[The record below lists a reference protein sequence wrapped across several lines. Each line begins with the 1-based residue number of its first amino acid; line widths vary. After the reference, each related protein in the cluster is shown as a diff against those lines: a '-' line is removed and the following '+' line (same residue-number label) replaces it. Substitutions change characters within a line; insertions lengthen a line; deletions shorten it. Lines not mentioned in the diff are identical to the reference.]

1 MFFWQSGRRGLVATI
16 VVCCSWLC
24 SSVYWLTQQGSSIQR
39 TWLVHLWALYS
50 TVRRPRLLVSQII
63 SCHQPGCLF
72 SYVPRS
78 GRSSTSDTFSSG
90 NENASCVWQDA
101 RCPLWTMAEWAR
113 FWSSALLCKL
123 SWSVK
128 KALQFSSE
136 GLREDELC
144 AAVNDKCLWHI
155 TSCQSWLWLIK
166 ILSDHQF
173 DAHPTV
179 LIMTV
184 YSLLNFYPTWISF
197 TIYEQAEHTVPPN
210 LQNTKSNTIERHT
223 GA

>member
-16 VVCCSWLC
+16 VFAVPDYAHLFIGSHNRDLRSSERGSCISGLC
-24 SSVYWLTQQGSSIQR
+24 ILQCAVLGFLFLRLSPAINQD
-39 TWLVHLWALYS
+39 
-50 TVRRPRLLVSQII
+50 VR
-63 SCHQPGCLF
+63 
-72 SYVPRS
+72 
-78 GRSSTSDTFSSG
+78 RSSTSDTFSSG

-128 KALQFSSE
+128 KALPFSSE

>member
-1 MFFWQSGRRGLVATI
+1 MLICLSAHTTGIFDPANVARASLGF
-16 VVCCSWLC
+16 VFYSAP
-24 SSVYWLTQQGSSIQR
+24 SSASCFSDYLLPSTGMSFLICPTQR
-39 TWLVHLWALYS
+39 TLVHFRHVLKWKWKCFLCVAGRTMP
-50 TVRRPRLLVSQII
+50 TVNNGWVGTILVICI
-63 SCHQPGCLF
+63 
-72 SYVPRS
+72 
-78 GRSSTSDTFSSG
+78 
-90 NENASCVWQDA
+90 
-101 RCPLWTMAEWAR
+101 
-113 FWSSALLCKL
+113 CKL

-128 KALQFSSE
+128 KALPFSSE

>member
-1 MFFWQSGRRGLVATI
+1 MLICLSAHTTGIFDPANVARASLGF
-16 VVCCSWLC
+16 VFYSAP
-24 SSVYWLTQQGSSIQR
+24 SSASCFSDYLLPSTRMSFLICPTQR
-39 TWLVHLWALYS
+39 TLVHFRHVLKWKWKCFLCVAGRTMP
-50 TVRRPRLLVSQII
+50 TVNNGWVGTILVICI
-63 SCHQPGCLF
+63 
-72 SYVPRS
+72 
-78 GRSSTSDTFSSG
+78 
-90 NENASCVWQDA
+90 
-101 RCPLWTMAEWAR
+101 
-113 FWSSALLCKL
+113 CKL

-128 KALQFSSE
+128 KALPFSSE

>member
-16 VVCCSWLC
+16 VFAVPDYAHLFI
-24 SSVYWLTQQGSSIQR
+24 GSHNR
-39 TWLVHLWALYS
+39 DL
-50 TVRRPRLLVSQII
+50 
-63 SCHQPGCLF
+63 
-72 SYVPRS
+72 
-78 GRSSTSDTFSSG
+78 RSSERGSCISGLCILQCAVLGFLFLRLSPAINRDVFSHMSHAADARPLQTRSQV
-90 NENASCVWQDA
+90 EMKMLPVQDA

-128 KALQFSSE
+128 KALPFSSE